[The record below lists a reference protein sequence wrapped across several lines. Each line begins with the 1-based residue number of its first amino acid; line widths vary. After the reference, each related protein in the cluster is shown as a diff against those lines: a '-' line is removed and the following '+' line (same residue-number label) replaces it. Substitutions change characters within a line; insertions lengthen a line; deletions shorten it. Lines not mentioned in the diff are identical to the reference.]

1 MLGLNGPAQGTR
13 DWLIW
18 EVWQTLLLSPEV
30 SAILTPESQT
40 PILEFR
46 LFRES
51 GLSRGGIF
59 AFALSTPGSEKEA
72 GKELIR
78 RLSNMEQAPFTR
90 DDLLNAVVGS
100 ITRFHLDRQAGSED
114 LMLLAKQVLG
124 GHGVEFQ
131 REYIS
136 GIKLVT
142 PGQIRAFAR
151 RYFPGNKASDLAVSS
166 EQ

>member
-1 MLGLNGPAQGTR
+1 MVGLNGPAQGTR

-18 EVWQTLLLSPEV
+18 EVWQTLLLSPEL
-30 SAILTPESQT
+30 SAILAPDSQT
-40 PILEFR
+40 PILDFQ

-51 GLSRGGIF
+51 GFSRGGIF
-59 AFALSTPGSEKEA
+59 AFALSATGSEKAA
-72 GKELIR
+72 GKELIQ

-90 DDLLNAVVGS
+90 NDLLNAVVGS
-100 ITRFHLDRQAGSED
+100 ITRFHMDRQVGSED
-114 LMLLAKQVLG
+114 LLLLAKQVLG

-151 RYFPGNKASDLAVSS
+151 RYFPANKPSDQEAV
-166 EQ
+166 QRP